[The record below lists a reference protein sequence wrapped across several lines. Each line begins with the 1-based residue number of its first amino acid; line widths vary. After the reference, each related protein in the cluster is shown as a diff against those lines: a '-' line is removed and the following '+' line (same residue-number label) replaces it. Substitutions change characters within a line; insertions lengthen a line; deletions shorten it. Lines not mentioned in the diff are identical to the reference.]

1 VASSDTFAEF
11 VATRSPRLQR
21 TAYLLTHDWAQAEDL
36 LQMALVRAWSAWGRI
51 DGDPEPYVRKVLVN
65 VYASWWRR
73 RWRHVEQPMSQL
85 PEPPAVDHI
94 SRVDRRDEVW
104 QALGR
109 LPRRQRAV
117 LVLRYFEDMTEAQ
130 IADAMSISVGT
141 VKSQAKKAL
150 EKLRLDESLTMEA
163 AYR

>member
-1 VASSDTFAEF
+1 MASSDTFAEF

-73 RWRHVEQPMSQL
+73 RWRHVEQSMSRL
-85 PEPPAVDHI
+85 PEPPAIDHI
-94 SRVDRRDEVW
+94 SLVDRRDEVW

-141 VKSQAKKAL
+141 VKSQARKAL
-150 EKLRLDESLTMEA
+150 EKLRLDESLTLEA
-163 AYR
+163 AHR

>member
-1 VASSDTFAEF
+1 MASSDTFAEF

-36 LQMALVRAWSAWGRI
+36 LQMALVRAWGAWGRI

-85 PEPPAVDHI
+85 PEPPTVDHI

-150 EKLRLDESLTMEA
+150 EKLRLDESLTLEA

>member
-1 VASSDTFAEF
+1 MASSDTFAEF

-85 PEPPAVDHI
+85 PEPPTVDHI

-150 EKLRLDESLTMEA
+150 EKLRLDESLTLEA